1 MHLPANLA
9 ITARSRKFYDGTY
22 TMSSDGFT
30 DEAGVYRAF
39 DCLDAA
45 ARAPTPLPP
54 MFSDDEEA
62 GGEQVLTPSSMLRGA
77 ARGDTPIE
85 VTFASE
91 IAVKDT
97 QVGNVDGEESLL
109 DEMDGVERRKRS
121 VKIMSKRGK
130 VTPKKSSKAKS
141 GDSSSPL
148 SDCPSDLSEWE
159 SKKKKKTTPKNKKK
173 PSEEENNDS
182 SSNRTRGVA
191 QKVVRKTPRKAAPA
205 PALVTRQQDTRQPA
219 EQDTPRQD
227 GSSGGGDRRAGRG
240 TVTGGRAS

>member
-91 IAVKDT
+91 MAVKDT
-97 QVGNVDGEESLL
+97 QGGYVDGEESLL

-159 SKKKKKTTPKNKKK
+159 SKKVRYECIEAIQNR

-227 GSSGGGDRRAGRG
+227 GSSGWRRSTRRTRNSNGW
-240 TVTGGRAS
+240 

>member
-91 IAVKDT
+91 MAVKDT
-97 QVGNVDGEESLL
+97 QGGYVDGEESLL

-159 SKKKKKTTPKNKKK
+159 SNKVRY
-173 PSEEENNDS
+173 ECIEAIQ
-182 SSNRTRGVA
+182 NR
-191 QKVVRKTPRKAAPA
+191 KVVRKTPRKAAPA

-227 GSSGGGDRRAGRG
+227 GSSGWRRSTRRTRNSNGW
-240 TVTGGRAS
+240 

>member
-91 IAVKDT
+91 MAVKDT
-97 QVGNVDGEESLL
+97 QGGYVDGEESLL

-159 SKKKKKTTPKNKKK
+159 SKKVRYECIEAIQNR
-173 PSEEENNDS
+173 
-182 SSNRTRGVA
+182 RTRGVA

-227 GSSGGGDRRAGRG
+227 GSSGWRRSTRR
-240 TVTGGRAS
+240 TRNSNWW

>member
-1 MHLPANLA
+1 MHLPATLA

-22 TMSSDGFT
+22 TMTSDGFT

-85 VTFASE
+85 VTFVSD
-91 IAVKDT
+91 IAVKDR
-97 QVGNVDGEESLL
+97 QGGYVDDEGGLLGEI
-109 DEMDGVERRKRS
+109 DGVERRKSS

-159 SKKKKKTTPKNKKK
+159 SEK
-173 PSEEENNDS
+173 
-182 SSNRTRGVA
+182 
-191 QKVVRKTPRKAAPA
+191 
-205 PALVTRQQDTRQPA
+205 
-219 EQDTPRQD
+219 
-227 GSSGGGDRRAGRG
+227 
-240 TVTGGRAS
+240 

>member
-1 MHLPANLA
+1 MHLPATLA

-22 TMSSDGFT
+22 TMTSDGFT

-85 VTFASE
+85 VTFVSD
-91 IAVKDT
+91 IAVKDR
-97 QVGNVDGEESLL
+97 QGGYVDDEGGLLGEI
-109 DEMDGVERRKRS
+109 DGVERRKSS

-159 SKKKKKTTPKNKKK
+159 SEKVKYECIEAIQNR
-173 PSEEENNDS
+173 
-182 SSNRTRGVA
+182 RTRGVA

-227 GSSGGGDRRAGRG
+227 GSSGWRRSTRR
-240 TVTGGRAS
+240 TRNSNWW